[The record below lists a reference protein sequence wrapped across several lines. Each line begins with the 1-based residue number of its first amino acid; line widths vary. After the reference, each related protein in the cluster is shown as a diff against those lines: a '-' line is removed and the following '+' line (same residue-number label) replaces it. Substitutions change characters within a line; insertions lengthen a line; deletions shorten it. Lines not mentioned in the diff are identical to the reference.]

1 MKRLFKI
8 LLSLLLGAIA
18 LLLIAILIIVF
29 IVDPNDYKSQIADL
43 VEDATGRTLTIE
55 GDISLTFYP
64 WLGLDL
70 GKVSLGNA
78 PGFAEPEFAKINQ
91 AQVLIKLLPL
101 LRKQVEVDTVLLE
114 GAQITLTRKA
124 DGTTNW
130 DDLAALGGKKPDQEE
145 KSTTLEELKIDGLDL
160 RHAKIVWDDQQ
171 TRSRYVIS
179 DVNLNTSAVD
189 LNLSTLVLN
198 EPVQLQLNTAL
209 DISGDTRL
217 RGQIELDTQ
226 VLINQENQHY
236 RLEPL
241 QFSATVQGNQIPGGM
256 QTVSINSQVVDVD
269 LKQQSLTLEG
279 LVVKIME
286 GLLSGDVQAQ
296 DIQTNPTLS
305 GTLKL
310 ADFNLQKLLK
320 QLNLHAALPS
330 DEVLKTVGGQT
341 QFKANTAGI
350 LLTNLQLL
358 VDDNQLK
365 TPKIYLDLEKQTL
378 NADALTLQ
386 AFGMSL
392 DGQVSVKQ
400 LFNQPTVDGKL
411 ALAPFNP
418 RQVLKRLEQAKLLPT
433 LSLPEEKSL
442 PLKTAALETQFQVRQ
457 GTNVRLKNLHLRLDD
472 NQLKALQLKFDLE
485 KQTLNLDALSLQ
497 AFGMRLFGRLN
508 AKQILAQ
515 PTLSGQVSLAP
526 FNPRQ
531 VIKRLEQAKLLPAL
545 SLPDDKLLPLKTAAL
560 ETRFHLQQASVVSLK
575 NLNLRLDDNHLKTP
589 QLQLDLNKQ
598 TLNADALTLQALGI
612 NLDGQLNIKQLLSK
626 PTVSGQVTL
635 TSANLRTAL
644 KRLEQAQLLPP
655 QSLPD
660 EKLLP
665 LKTASLK
672 TQFRVSKA
680 NDIRLKQLD
689 LRIDDNQFKTSQLQ
703 LDLEKQTLNADALTL
718 KALGVHLNG
727 QINVKQMRSK
737 PTVSGQVT
745 LTSANLRTALKRLE
759 QAQLL
764 PPLPLPD
771 KTLLPLRKAALKTQ
785 FHVSEANDIRLKQL
799 NLRLDDNQLKTAQ
812 FQLDLEKQTLNA
824 DALTLKALGVHLN
837 GQINIKQL
845 LSKPT
850 VSGQVTLTSANLRT
864 ALKRLEQAQL
874 LPPLPLP
881 DKKLLPLRKA
891 ALKTQFYVGEAND
904 IRLKQLN
911 LRLDDNQLKTAQF
924 QLNLEKQTLN
934 ADALTLKALGV
945 HINGQINIKQLLSKP
960 TVSGQVTLTS
970 SNLRTALK
978 RLEQAQL
985 LPPLPL
991 PDKKLL
997 PLRKAA
1003 LKTQFYVGEANDI
1016 RLKQLNLRLDDN
1028 QFKTPKLRLDLNKQ
1042 TLDLAT
1048 FTLQALG
1055 IHINGKIHAKQILSK
1070 ATLQAELAATLNP
1083 QNLLKRLGQAPL
1095 QLPAPLTLTRA
1106 SLQTHVNLT
1115 PKNLTLK
1122 GLHITV
1128 DENKL
1133 NCKRINFNFAKDTLT
1148 TKNFRLK
1155 VLGVATLTG
1164 NLQAKRVSTQ
1174 PTLQS
1179 SLKIAAFSPRRL
1191 LQRLGQPIET
1201 SDPTVLNTLALE
1213 TQLQGGLSQLNLNNL
1228 KIRLDNSQLQGYL
1241 RVLDVQQQAL
1251 AFNLNVDQID
1261 IDRYLPPESE
1271 EPETSQPDSPPL
1283 SGEAILLPLDMLRA
1297 LNLNGTLKVGQ
1308 LKAAGMK
1315 INDIHLNVSAKKG
1328 KIRLRPRA
1336 ALYNGTYQGNLALD
1350 AQNNPPR
1357 INLNDNRLS
1366 HVQASP
1372 LLMDLLGDDKL
1383 SGTTN
1388 LTAQLTAEAT
1398 TLARLKNTLA
1408 GTIRFSFLD
1417 GTFKGFNLGYT
1428 LRQARSLIK
1437 RQPAPKPE
1445 AKQTDFASLRGSFV
1459 AQNGI
1464 LYNED
1469 LELKSPL
1476 LRVNGRGNLAMNNQ
1490 QLNFILN
1497 TAVVDTTKG
1506 QGGKELEELKGI
1518 IIPVNVTGKLDAPTA
1533 QLDAHALETL
1543 LLQQAQAAAA
1553 AKLEREKQKLLEKHK
1568 DDLDEPVRRFLDNFK
1583 LEDLLK

>member
-655 QSLPD
+655 
-660 EKLLP
+660 
-665 LKTASLK
+665 
-672 TQFRVSKA
+672 
-680 NDIRLKQLD
+680 
-689 LRIDDNQFKTSQLQ
+689 
-703 LDLEKQTLNADALTL
+703 
-718 KALGVHLNG
+718 
-727 QINVKQMRSK
+727 
-737 PTVSGQVT
+737 
-745 LTSANLRTALKRLE
+745 
-759 QAQLL
+759 
-764 PPLPLPD
+764 LPLPD
-771 KTLLPLRKAALKTQ
+771 KKLLPLRKAALKTQ
-785 FHVSEANDIRLKQL
+785 FYVGEANDIRLKQL

-924 QLNLEKQTLN
+924 QLDLEKQTLN

-945 HINGQINIKQLLSKP
+945 HLNGQINIKQLLSKP

-970 SNLRTALK
+970 ANLRTALK

>member
-812 FQLDLEKQTLNA
+812 FQL
-824 DALTLKALGVHLN
+824 
-837 GQINIKQL
+837 
-845 LSKPT
+845 
-850 VSGQVTLTSANLRT
+850 
-864 ALKRLEQAQL
+864 
-874 LPPLPLP
+874 
-881 DKKLLPLRKA
+881 
-891 ALKTQFYVGEAND
+891 
-904 IRLKQLN
+904 
-911 LRLDDNQLKTAQF
+911 
-924 QLNLEKQTLN
+924 NLEKQTLN

>member
-1 MKRLFKI
+1 MKRLIKI
-8 LLSLLLGAIA
+8 LLSLLVGTIT
-18 LLLIAILIIVF
+18 LLLIGILIIVF
-29 IVDPNDYKSQIADL
+29 IVDPNDYKPQIADF
-43 VEDATGRTLTIE
+43 VADTTGRTLTIE

-64 WLGLDL
+64 GLGLDL

-101 LRKQVEVDTVLLE
+101 LRKQIEVDTVLLE

-130 DDLAALGGKKPDQEE
+130 DDLAALGGEKPDQEE
-145 KSTTLEELKIDGLDL
+145 KSTTFELKLDGLDL
-160 RHAKIVWDDQQ
+160 RQAEIVWDDQQ
-171 TRSRYVIS
+171 TRARYVIS

-189 LNLSTLVLN
+189 LNLATLVLN
-198 EPVQLQLNTAL
+198 KPVQLQLNTAL

-217 RGQIELDTQ
+217 RGQVELNTQ
-226 VLINQENQHY
+226 VLINQATQHY

-241 QFSATVQGNQIPGGM
+241 QFSTTVMGNQIPGGM

-286 GLLSGDVQAQ
+286 GLLTGDIQAQ
-296 DIQTNPTLS
+296 NILTNPALS
-305 GTLKL
+305 GSLKL

-330 DEVLKTVGGQT
+330 DKVLKTLGGQT

-365 TPKIYLDLEKQTL
+365 TPQLYVDLDKQTL
-378 NADALTLQ
+378 NADALSLQ
-386 AFGMSL
+386 AFGININSQLSL
-392 DGQVSVKQ
+392 KQ

-411 ALAPFNP
+411 VLAPFNP
-418 RQVLKRLEQAKLLPT
+418 RQLLQRLEQAQLLPA
-433 LSLPEEKSL
+433 LALPDDKAL

-457 GTNVRLKNLHLRLDD
+457 GTNVSLKNLNLRLDDNQLKTPQLQLDLDKQTLNADALTLKALGINLDGQLNIKQLLSKPTVSGQVSLTSANLRTALKRLEQAQLLPPQSVPDEKLLPLKTASLNTQFQVREANDIRLKQLDLRLDDNQLKTAQLQLDLDKQTLNADALTLKALGINLDGQLNLKQLLSKPTVSGQVSLTSANLRTALKRLEQAQLLPPQSVPDDKLLPLKTAALNTQFQVRETTNVRLENFHLRLDD
-472 NQLKALQLKFDLE
+472 NQLKTAQFQLDLN

-508 AKQILAQ
+508 AKQILGQ
-515 PTLSGQVSLAP
+515 PTMNGQLSLTSANLRTAL
-526 FNPRQ
+526 
-531 VIKRLEQAKLLPAL
+531 KRLEQTQLLPSL
-545 SLPDDKLLPLKTAAL
+545 PLPDDKLLPLKTAAL
-560 ETRFHLQQASVVSLK
+560 ETQFHVHKANDLRFKQ
-575 NLNLRLDDNHLKTP
+575 LNLRLDDNQLKTP
-589 QLQLDLNKQ
+589 QLRVDFNTQ
-598 TLNADALTLQALGI
+598 TLNADALTLKALGVYL
-612 NLDGQLNIKQLLSK
+612 NGQLNIKQLGSK

-635 TSANLRTAL
+635 TSTNLRTAL

-655 QSLPD
+655 QSVPD
-660 EKLLP
+660 KKLLR
-665 LKTASLK
+665 LRKVSLN
-672 TQFRVSKA
+672 TQFDVR
-680 NDIRLKQLD
+680 
-689 LRIDDNQFKTSQLQ
+689 
-703 LDLEKQTLNADALTL
+703 
-718 KALGVHLNG
+718 
-727 QINVKQMRSK
+727 
-737 PTVSGQVT
+737 
-745 LTSANLRTALKRLE
+745 
-759 QAQLL
+759 
-764 PPLPLPD
+764 
-771 KTLLPLRKAALKTQ
+771 
-785 FHVSEANDIRLKQL
+785 EANDIRLKQL

-812 FQLDLEKQTLNA
+812 FQLDLNKQTLNL
-824 DALTLKALGVHLN
+824 DALSLQAFGMRLFGRLNAKQILGQPTMN
-837 GQINIKQL
+837 GQ
-845 LSKPT
+845 LS
-850 VSGQVTLTSANLRT
+850 LTSANLRT
-864 ALKRLEQAQL
+864 ALKRLEQTQL
-874 LPPLPLP
+874 LPSLPLP
-881 DKKLLPLRKA
+881 DDKLLPLKKA
-891 ALKTQFYVGEAND
+891 TLETQFHVHKAND
-904 IRLKQLN
+904 LRFKQLN
-911 LRLDDNQLKTAQF
+911 LRLDNNQL
-924 QLNLEKQTLN
+924 
-934 ADALTLKALGV
+934 
-945 HINGQINIKQLLSKP
+945 
-960 TVSGQVTLTS
+960 
-970 SNLRTALK
+970 
-978 RLEQAQL
+978 
-985 LPPLPL
+985 
-991 PDKKLL
+991 
-997 PLRKAA
+997 
-1003 LKTQFYVGEANDI
+1003 
-1016 RLKQLNLRLDDN
+1016 
-1028 QFKTPKLRLDLNKQ
+1028 KTPKLRVDLNTQ
-1042 TLDLAT
+1042 TVDLAT
-1048 FTLQALG
+1048 FTAQALG
-1055 IHINGKIHAKQILSK
+1055 SHITLKIQAKQILSG
-1070 ATLQAELAATLNP
+1070 ATVQAELAATLNP
-1083 QNLLKRLGQAPL
+1083 QTLLKRLGQAPL
-1095 QLPAPLTLTRA
+1095 ELPAPLTLTRA
-1106 SLQTHVNLT
+1106 RLQTHVNLT
-1115 PKNLTLK
+1115 PKNLTIK
-1122 GLHITV
+1122 GLNLTV
-1128 DENKL
+1128 DKNQL
-1133 NCKRINFNFAKDTLT
+1133 TSKRINFNIAKDTLT

-1155 VLGVATLTG
+1155 VLGIATLNG
-1164 NLQAKRVSTQ
+1164 NLYAKRVSTQ

-1179 SLKIAAFSPRRL
+1179 ALKIAAFSPRRL

-1228 KIRLDNSQLQGYL
+1228 KIRLDNSQLHGNL

-1308 LKAAGMK
+1308 LKAAGME
-1315 INDIHLNVSAKKG
+1315 INDIHLNVSAKQG

-1350 AQNNPPR
+1350 AQNTPPR
-1357 INLNDNRLS
+1357 VNLNDNRLTQ
-1366 HVQASP
+1366 VQASP
-1372 LLMDLLGDDKL
+1372 LLMDLVGDDKV

-1388 LTAQLTAEAT
+1388 LSAQLTAEAS

-1417 GTFKGFNLGYT
+1417 GTLKGFNLGYT

-1476 LRVNGRGNLAMNNQ
+1476 LRVNGRGNIAMNSQ
-1490 QLNFILN
+1490 QLHFILN

-1533 QLDAHALETL
+1533 QLDAHALETH

-1568 DDLDEPVRRFLDNFK
+1568 DDLGEPVRRFLDDLR
-1583 LEDLLK
+1583 LEDLLR

>member
-1 MKRLFKI
+1 
-8 LLSLLLGAIA
+8 
-18 LLLIAILIIVF
+18 
-29 IVDPNDYKSQIADL
+29 
-43 VEDATGRTLTIE
+43 
-55 GDISLTFYP
+55 
-64 WLGLDL
+64 
-70 GKVSLGNA
+70 
-78 PGFAEPEFAKINQ
+78 
-91 AQVLIKLLPL
+91 
-101 LRKQVEVDTVLLE
+101 
-114 GAQITLTRKA
+114 
-124 DGTTNW
+124 
-130 DDLAALGGKKPDQEE
+130 
-145 KSTTLEELKIDGLDL
+145 
-160 RHAKIVWDDQQ
+160 
-171 TRSRYVIS
+171 
-179 DVNLNTSAVD
+179 
-189 LNLSTLVLN
+189 
-198 EPVQLQLNTAL
+198 
-209 DISGDTRL
+209 
-217 RGQIELDTQ
+217 
-226 VLINQENQHY
+226 
-236 RLEPL
+236 
-241 QFSATVQGNQIPGGM
+241 
-256 QTVSINSQVVDVD
+256 
-269 LKQQSLTLEG
+269 
-279 LVVKIME
+279 
-286 GLLSGDVQAQ
+286 
-296 DIQTNPTLS
+296 
-305 GTLKL
+305 
-310 ADFNLQKLLK
+310 
-320 QLNLHAALPS
+320 
-330 DEVLKTVGGQT
+330 
-341 QFKANTAGI
+341 
-350 LLTNLQLL
+350 
-358 VDDNQLK
+358 
-365 TPKIYLDLEKQTL
+365 
-378 NADALTLQ
+378 
-386 AFGMSL
+386 
-392 DGQVSVKQ
+392 
-400 LFNQPTVDGKL
+400 
-411 ALAPFNP
+411 
-418 RQVLKRLEQAKLLPT
+418 
-433 LSLPEEKSL
+433 
-442 PLKTAALETQFQVRQ
+442 
-457 GTNVRLKNLHLRLDD
+457 
-472 NQLKALQLKFDLE
+472 
-485 KQTLNLDALSLQ
+485 
-497 AFGMRLFGRLN
+497 
-508 AKQILAQ
+508 
-515 PTLSGQVSLAP
+515 
-526 FNPRQ
+526 
-531 VIKRLEQAKLLPAL
+531 
-545 SLPDDKLLPLKTAAL
+545 
-560 ETRFHLQQASVVSLK
+560 
-575 NLNLRLDDNHLKTP
+575 
-589 QLQLDLNKQ
+589 
-598 TLNADALTLQALGI
+598 
-612 NLDGQLNIKQLLSK
+612 
-626 PTVSGQVTL
+626 
-635 TSANLRTAL
+635 
-644 KRLEQAQLLPP
+644 
-655 QSLPD
+655 
-660 EKLLP
+660 
-665 LKTASLK
+665 
-672 TQFRVSKA
+672 
-680 NDIRLKQLD
+680 
-689 LRIDDNQFKTSQLQ
+689 
-703 LDLEKQTLNADALTL
+703 
-718 KALGVHLNG
+718 
-727 QINVKQMRSK
+727 
-737 PTVSGQVT
+737 
-745 LTSANLRTALKRLE
+745 
-759 QAQLL
+759 
-764 PPLPLPD
+764 
-771 KTLLPLRKAALKTQ
+771 
-785 FHVSEANDIRLKQL
+785 
-799 NLRLDDNQLKTAQ
+799 
-812 FQLDLEKQTLNA
+812 
-824 DALTLKALGVHLN
+824 
-837 GQINIKQL
+837 
-845 LSKPT
+845 
-850 VSGQVTLTSANLRT
+850 
-864 ALKRLEQAQL
+864 
-874 LPPLPLP
+874 
-881 DKKLLPLRKA
+881 
-891 ALKTQFYVGEAND
+891 
-904 IRLKQLN
+904 
-911 LRLDDNQLKTAQF
+911 
-924 QLNLEKQTLN
+924 
-934 ADALTLKALGV
+934 
-945 HINGQINIKQLLSKP
+945 
-960 TVSGQVTLTS
+960 
-970 SNLRTALK
+970 

>member
-911 LRLDDNQLKTAQF
+911 LRLDDNQ
-924 QLNLEKQTLN
+924 
-934 ADALTLKALGV
+934 
-945 HINGQINIKQLLSKP
+945 
-960 TVSGQVTLTS
+960 
-970 SNLRTALK
+970 
-978 RLEQAQL
+978 
-985 LPPLPL
+985 
-991 PDKKLL
+991 
-997 PLRKAA
+997 
-1003 LKTQFYVGEANDI
+1003 
-1016 RLKQLNLRLDDN
+1016 
-1028 QFKTPKLRLDLNKQ
+1028 FKTPKLRLDLNKQ